1 MAAENAATASAPR
14 ERRNRQDEV
23 LEAAIE
29 IFHRRGYAAASI
41 QEVADHV
48 GVLKGS
54 LYYYID
60 SKEDLLARIFAESD
74 RQVSELMEEIAK
86 LDAPG
91 IERLRAFFEAW
102 SLWYLANVERASLYF
117 SEWRHLTGKRL
128 ESVIAE
134 RHRYEQYVA
143 GLIDEAKRD
152 GDADPNLDTR
162 YTCFFILS
170 ATNGLSTWYKREG
183 PDPPEH
189 IAVVYADMI
198 VELVRNTKGRKKPSK
213 TRGKSSRS

>member
-1 MAAENAATASAPR
+1 MATEPVAPVSAPR

-74 RQVSELMEEIAK
+74 RQVSELMEETAK

-91 IERLRAFFEAW
+91 IERLRAFFEVW

-128 ESVIAE
+128 ESVIAQ

-143 GLIDEAKRD
+143 ALIDEAKDD
-152 GDADPNLDTR
+152 GDADPSLDTR
-162 YTCFFILS
+162 YSCLFILS
-170 ATNGLSTWYKREG
+170 ATGGLATWYKRDG
-183 PDPPEH
+183 PDPPQH

-198 VELVRNTKGRKKPSK
+198 VELVRNTKGRTKPPK
-213 TRGKSSRS
+213 ARRKSLRA